1 MSIFSSR
8 RLLILALSLTLSSM
22 PGLVS
27 AAPFS
32 FTTGNPNHLMGSASR
47 PGTSATNFEIE
58 SADDFVLT
66 QATSINHIS
75 FFGILV
81 NGGVSDLNLAG
92 TVLEMYRVF
101 PLDSD
106 TNRTPN
112 VPTRMNSPSDVEFV
126 GRDTSQFTITD
137 TTIADS
143 FTVANSVTPG
153 GVHLT
158 TPGTTGGNGQQ
169 SGVEVLFDVTLSE
182 PFNLPAG
189 HYFFVPQIEMTSGF
203 FLWLS
208 AAKPIVPPD
217 GPFPPG
223 FTDLQSWTRDAALD
237 PDWLRIGTDIVD
249 NTPAPTF
256 NAAFSL
262 SGETIP
268 LPPPLVLLSLGMAL
282 MIRRTVSSRRAMS
295 RGSARRLA

>member
-106 TNRTPN
+106 INRTPT
-112 VPTRMNSPSDVEFV
+112 VP
-126 GRDTSQFTITD
+126 
-137 TTIADS
+137 
-143 FTVANSVTPG
+143 
-153 GVHLT
+153 
-158 TPGTTGGNGQQ
+158 
-169 SGVEVLFDVTLSE
+169 
-182 PFNLPAG
+182 
-189 HYFFVPQIEMTSGF
+189 
-203 FLWLS
+203 
-208 AAKPIVPPD
+208 
-217 GPFPPG
+217 
-223 FTDLQSWTRDAALD
+223 
-237 PDWLRIGTDIVD
+237 
-249 NTPAPTF
+249 
-256 NAAFSL
+256 
-262 SGETIP
+262 
-268 LPPPLVLLSLGMAL
+268 
-282 MIRRTVSSRRAMS
+282 
-295 RGSARRLA
+295 